1 MSRHLTRGGW
11 RKFVI
16 YDPTAPDTQA
26 ETKDALPPD
35 SLSPEKQYWQTASG
49 KRRKLR
55 KNEVLTVPV
64 TNFENQDIVRGFVD
78 DETNVNAVLVGYERH
93 VQYYEDTFAQIVP
106 AHAAPGGLNADS
118 VTLWNSLRDAAVHHH
133 HSLTAYLGWEDG
145 DSDGI
150 ADNWNLSGHDSAS
163 FGSGVQDVTYSSD
176 YDFQATVPFPVS
188 GIPLTLVANF
198 TALNGNGDDIL
209 RLTAR
214 NSSGTATSTA
224 ETTVTST
231 GNAQVSLTT
240 DSDTVEFRAIVRG
253 RNVGSSGT
261 VSFELPTVLTGG
273 IIQPVLS

>member
-1 MSRHLTRGGW
+1 MTRKITRGGW
-11 RKFVI
+11 RRFVI
-16 YDPTAPDTQA
+16 YDPTSPDTKA
-26 ETKDALPPD
+26 ETRDALPPET
-35 SLSPEKQYWQTASG
+35 LSPAEDYWQTASG

-55 KNEVLTVPV
+55 KDSVLSVPV
-64 TNFENQDIVRGFVD
+64 TNFEKQDIVRGFVE
-78 DETNVNAVLVGYERH
+78 DETDVNGVLVGYERH
-93 VQYYEDTFAQIVP
+93 VQFYENTFAQIIP
-106 AHAAPGGLNADS
+106 GHASPGGLNADS

-133 HSLTAYLGWEDG
+133 HSLTAYLGWEDA

-150 ADNWNLSGHDSAS
+150 ADNWTLSGQDSES
-163 FGSGVQDVTYSSD
+163 FSSGVQDVTYSSD

-198 TALNGNGDDIL
+198 SALNGNGDDIL

-273 IIQPVLS
+273 MIQPILS